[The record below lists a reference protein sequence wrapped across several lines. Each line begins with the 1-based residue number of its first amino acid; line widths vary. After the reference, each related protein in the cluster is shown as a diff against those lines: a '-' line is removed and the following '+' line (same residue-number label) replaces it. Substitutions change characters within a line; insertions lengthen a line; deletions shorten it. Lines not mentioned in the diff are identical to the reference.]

1 MKNMRHYSILL
12 VVLYF
17 VNFTQPCPYALEAS
31 INCINSPA
39 LSRLLCV
46 EMVHSEPP
54 RRWWLHDA
62 GPGQQGLRVRVQAAG
77 AVWPHGAQPLL
88 ILQLSAHVQ
97 NKGTMMQHSAH
108 ILALIHSMSQVGI
121 GSPYWPG
128 YSRLFLKEDPEGGWR
143 SDMYYARKFLLFQ
156 PLNIIN
162 C

>member
-1 MKNMRHYSILL
+1 MKNMLNYSILL

-62 GPGQQGLRVRVQAAG
+62 GPWQQGLRVRVQAAG

-97 NKGTMMQHSAH
+97 NKGDNDATFCTDPGIVTIHVLGGHWQPL
-108 ILALIHSMSQVGI
+108 LA
-121 GSPYWPG
+121 
-128 YSRLFLKEDPEGGWR
+128 RLFKAFPKGGSR
-143 SDMYYARKFLLFQ
+143 GRMKIRYVL
-156 PLNIIN
+156 